1 MEAVISKIDWWACDT
16 TCADELLQS
25 FSSTVSK
32 IVLAN
37 RQCVWVAGCHSSKN
51 TAEDGSSQAV

>member
-1 MEAVISKIDWWACDT
+1 MEAVISKIDWWAFDT
-16 TCADELLQS
+16 TCADELLQT

-37 RQCVWVAGCHSSKN
+37 RHLSGLLDVIHPKYR
-51 TAEDGSSQAV
+51 